1 MKHPT
6 RMPAAT
12 RTLALQGG
20 LTLVELMVAMTISL
34 LILAA
39 LVALFTNTSRSN
51 REFARANGM
60 IESGR
65 LAIQVLEADVQH
77 AGYWGTY
84 VAAFDDQTADGV
96 PDDAPTVVP
105 DPCLAYDPATWLPES
120 DYVRS
125 LIGVPVQ
132 AYQANDPAIVCAD
145 IIDSP
150 QDGTDVL
157 VVRHAE
163 NCVPGASPNCPA
175 AVAGELL
182 FQASLCTTDL
192 EPFVLGTGGF
202 TLNKRDCDE
211 DAEQRRFMST
221 IYYVRNFAEVAGD
234 GVPTL
239 MRSQFV
245 LTGTGELE
253 HQNPAVP
260 LIEGIQGFRVEL
272 GIDDLSETGAPVD
285 YTAAV
290 DWVDPDTRTS
300 AANRGDGVPDDD
312 YVHCT
317 IAVPCVVGDLTNVT
331 AVRLYVLAR
340 SRDASQG
347 LVDTKT
353 YTLGDTVL
361 GPFNDAFQR
370 HLFVSTIRLPNV
382 SGRRITP

>member
-1 MKHPT
+1 MNELSG
-6 RMPAAT
+6 MNAAT
-12 RTLALQGG
+12 RIGTRQGG

-84 VAAFDDQTADGV
+84 VAAFEDQTAEGA
-96 PDDAPTVVP
+96 PTDAPTVVP
-105 DPCLAYDPATWLPES
+105 DPCLVYDPATWLP
-120 DYVRS
+120 DYVNS
-125 LIGVPVQ
+125 IIGVPVQ
-132 AYQANDPAIVCAD
+132 AYDDATVCPGIIAD
-145 IIDSP
+145 RQP
-150 QDGTDVL
+150 GTDVL

-163 NCVPGASPNCPA
+163 NCVPGVSANCEPV
-175 AVAGELL
+175 VAGRLY
-182 FQASLCTTDL
+182 FQGSLCTTD
-192 EPFVLGTGGF
+192 PIPGYVLGTAGF
-202 TLNKRDCDE
+202 TMTQRDCVTL
-211 DAEQRRFMST
+211 AEQRRFMST
-221 IYYVRNFAEVAGD
+221 LYYVRDHADAPGD
-234 GVPTL
+234 GIPTL
-239 MRSQFV
+239 MRSEFDLNGGV
-245 LTGTGELE
+245 LT
-253 HQNPAVP
+253 HQAAVP

-317 IAVPCVVGDLTNVT
+317 TAVPCVVGDLTNVT

-347 LVDTKT
+347 MVDAKS

>member
-1 MKHPT
+1 MNDSLH
-6 RMPAAT
+6 MAAAT
-12 RTLALQGG
+12 RFRARQSG

-84 VAAFDDQTADGV
+84 VAAFDDQTAAGA
-96 PDDAPTVVP
+96 PLDAPTVVP
-105 DPCLAYDPATWLPES
+105 DPCLVYDPATWLP
-120 DYVRS
+120 DYVNS
-125 LIGVPVQ
+125 LIGLPVQ
-132 AYQANDPAIVCAD
+132 AYDDATVCPG
-145 IIDSP
+145 IITDRQP
-150 QDGTDVL
+150 GTDVL

-163 NCVPGASPNCPA
+163 NCVPGASPNCEA
-175 AVAGELL
+175 VVAGRLY

-192 EPFVLGTGGF
+192 DAFKLDTAGF
-202 TLNKRDCDE
+202 TLNQRDCATP
-211 DAEQRRFMST
+211 AEQRRFMST
-221 IYYVRNFAEVAGD
+221 LYYVRDHADAPGD
-234 GVPTL
+234 GIPTL
-239 MRSQFV
+239 MRSQFDLNGGV
-245 LTGTGELE
+245 LT
-253 HQNPAVP
+253 HQPAVA

-317 IAVPCVVGDLTNVT
+317 TAIPCVVGDLTNVT
-331 AVRLYVLAR
+331 AVRLHVLAR

-347 LVDTKT
+347 MVDAKS

>member
-1 MKHPT
+1 MNLPT
-6 RMPAAT
+6 CMAAAK
-12 RTLALQGG
+12 RIHARQGG

-77 AGYWGTY
+77 AGFWGTY
-84 VAAFDDQTADGV
+84 VAAFEDQTAEGA
-96 PDDAPTVVP
+96 PLDAPTVVP
-105 DPCLAYDPATWLPES
+105 DPCLAYDPATWLL
-120 DYVRS
+120 DYVNS

-132 AYQANDPAIVCAD
+132 AYDDATVCAG
-145 IIDSP
+145 IITDRQP
-150 QDGTDVL
+150 GTDVL

-163 NCVPGASPNCPA
+163 NCVPGVSPNCGPA
-175 AVAGELL
+175 IAGRLY
-182 FQASLCTTDL
+182 FQASLCTTD
-192 EPFVLGTGGF
+192 PVPGYVLGTAGF
-202 TLNKRDCDE
+202 TLHQRDCATL
-211 DAEQRRFMST
+211 AEQRRFMST
-221 IYYVRNFAEVAGD
+221 LYYVRDHADAPGD
-234 GVPTL
+234 GIPTL
-239 MRSQFV
+239 MRSEFDLNGGV
-245 LTGTGELE
+245 LT
-253 HQNPAVP
+253 HQPAVP

-272 GIDDLSETGAPVD
+272 GIDDLSETGAAVD

-317 IAVPCVVGDLTNVT
+317 TAVPCVAGDLTNVT
-331 AVRLYVLAR
+331 AVRLFVLAR

-347 LVDTKT
+347 MVDAKS

>member
-1 MKHPT
+1 MRRSILT
-6 RMPAAT
+6 CARRDRGGQA
-12 RTLALQGG
+12 G

-84 VAAFDDQTADGV
+84 VADFDNQTAGGT
-96 PDDAPTVVP
+96 PDDEPTVVP
-105 DPCLAYDPATWLPES
+105 DPCVAYDPGAPWTE
-120 DYVRS
+120 DYKNS
-125 LIGVPVQ
+125 LIGLPVQ
-132 AYQANDPAIVCAD
+132 AYDDAAVCAG
-145 IIDSP
+145 IITDRVP
-150 QDGTDVL
+150 GTDVL

-163 NCVPGASPNCPA
+163 NCVPGVSPNCEPI
-175 AVAGELL
+175 VAGRLY
-182 FQASLCTTDL
+182 FQGSLCTTD
-192 EPFVLGTGGF
+192 PDPGYVLDTVNF
-202 TLNKRDCDE
+202 TLNQRDCVTP
-211 DAEQRRFMST
+211 AERRRFMST
-221 IYYVRNFAEVAGD
+221 LYYVRDHADTPGD
-234 GVPTL
+234 GIPTL
-239 MRSQFV
+239 MRSEFDLDGAV
-245 LTGTGELE
+245 LTHLA
-253 HQNPAVP
+253 AVP

-272 GIDDLSETGAPVD
+272 GVDDLSETGDPVD
-285 YTAAV
+285 YSAAV
-290 DWVDPDTRTS
+290 DWADPDTRTS
-300 AANRGDGVPDDD
+300 ATNRGDGVPDDA

-317 IAVPCVVGDLTNVT
+317 TAVPCVVGDLANVT

-347 LVDTKT
+347 TVDAKT
-353 YTLGDTVL
+353 YTLGDTML

-370 HLFVSTIRLPNV
+370 HLFVSTIRLPNI

>member
-6 RMPAAT
+6 RMAAT
-12 RTLALQGG
+12 ARMRARQGG

-84 VAAFDDQTADGV
+84 VAAFEDQTAEGA
-96 PDDAPTVVP
+96 PTDAPTVVP
-105 DPCLAYDPATWLPES
+105 DPCLAYDPATWLWDS
-120 DYVRS
+120 DHVKS
-125 LIGVPVQ
+125 LLGVPVQ
-132 AYQANDPAIVCAD
+132 AYDDATVCPGIVTD
-145 IIDSP
+145 RQP
-150 QDGTDVL
+150 GTDVL

-163 NCVPGASPNCPA
+163 NCVPGASPNCEPV
-175 AVAGELL
+175 VAGRLY
-182 FQASLCTTDL
+182 FQDSLCSTD
-192 EPFVLGTGGF
+192 PIPGFVLATAGF
-202 TLNKRDCDE
+202 TMNQRNCTTL
-211 DAEQRRFMST
+211 AEQRRFMST
-221 IYYVRNFAEVAGD
+221 LYYVRDHADAPGD
-234 GVPTL
+234 GIPTL
-239 MRSQFV
+239 MRSQFDLNGGV
-245 LTGTGELE
+245 LT
-253 HQNPAVP
+253 HQPAVP

-285 YTAAV
+285 YGAAV

-317 IAVPCVVGDLTNVT
+317 TAVPCAVGDLTNVT

-340 SRDASQG
+340 SREPSQG
-347 LVDTKT
+347 TVDAKT

-361 GPFNDAFQR
+361 GPFDDAFQR

>member
-1 MKHPT
+1 MKNMNDLP
-6 RMPAAT
+6 RVAGPSRIGA
-12 RTLALQGG
+12 RQGG

-77 AGYWGTY
+77 AGYWGTF
-84 VAAFDDQTADGV
+84 VAAFEDQTAEGA

-105 DPCLAYDPATWLPES
+105 DPCLAYDPATWTVDFKE
-120 DYVRS
+120 S

-132 AYQANDPAIVCAD
+132 AYDDATVCAGIVTD
-145 IIDSP
+145 RQP
-150 QDGTDVL
+150 GTDVL

-163 NCVPGASPNCPA
+163 NCVPGASPNCDPV
-175 AVAGELL
+175 VAGRLY
-182 FQASLCTTDL
+182 FQASLCITD
-192 EPFVLGTGGF
+192 PVPGYVLDTAGF
-202 TLNKRDCDE
+202 TMSQRDCATL
-211 DAEQRRFMST
+211 AEQRRFMST
-221 IYYVRNFAEVAGD
+221 LYYVRDHADTPGD
-234 GVPTL
+234 GIPTL
-239 MRSQFV
+239 MRSQFDLNGGV
-245 LTGTGELE
+245 LT
-253 HQNPAVP
+253 HQAAVP
-260 LIEGIQGFRVEL
+260 LIEGVQGFRVEL

-300 AANRGDGVPDDD
+300 ATNRGDGVPDDD

-317 IAVPCVVGDLTNVT
+317 TAVPCVVGDLTNVT

-340 SRDASQG
+340 SREASQG
-347 LVDTKT
+347 TVDAKS
-353 YTLGDTVL
+353 YALGDVVL

>member
-1 MKHPT
+1 MA
-6 RMPAAT
+6 RLMARYAAV
-12 RTLALQGG
+12 RR
-20 LTLVELMVAMTISL
+20 L

-51 REFARANGM
+51 RELARANGM

-84 VAAFDDQTADGV
+84 VAGFDDQTAAGV
-96 PDDAPTVVP
+96 PLDAPNGVP
-105 DPCLAYDPATWLPES
+105 DPCLAFDLATWTA
-120 DYVRS
+120 DHVNN

-132 AYQANDPAIVCAD
+132 AYDDAAVCAG
-145 IIDSP
+145 IITDRQP
-150 QDGTDVL
+150 GTDVL

-163 NCVPGASPNCPA
+163 NCVPGVSPNCDPV
-175 AVAGELL
+175 VAGRLY
-182 FQASLCTTDL
+182 FQASLCTDDL
-192 EPFVLGTGGF
+192 DAFKLDTVGF
-202 TLNKRDCDE
+202 ALTQRDCATP
-211 DAEQRRFMST
+211 AEQRRFMST
-221 IYYVRNFAEVAGD
+221 LYYVRDHADAPGD
-234 GVPTL
+234 GIPTL
-239 MRSQFV
+239 MRSEFDLNGGV
-245 LTGTGELE
+245 LT
-253 HQNPAVP
+253 HQAAVP

-272 GIDDLSETGAPVD
+272 GVDDLSETGAPVD

-312 YVHCT
+312 YLHCT
-317 IAVPCVVGDLTNVT
+317 TAVPCVVDDLTNVT
-331 AVRLYVLAR
+331 AVRLFVLAR

-347 LVDTKT
+347 LVDAKS

-361 GPFNDAFQR
+361 GPFNDSFQR
-370 HLFVSTIRLPNV
+370 HLFVSTVRLPNV

>member
-1 MKHPT
+1 MNDLT
-6 RMPAAT
+6 RKPAAT
-12 RTLALQGG
+12 RVRAGQGG

-51 REFARANGM
+51 RELARANGM

-84 VAAFDDQTADGV
+84 VAGFDDQTADGV
-96 PDDAPTVVP
+96 PGDAPTGVP
-105 DPCLAYDPATWLPES
+105 DPCLAYDPATWLPG
-120 DYVRS
+120 YVNN

-132 AYQANDPAIVCAD
+132 AYDDATVCAG
-145 IIDSP
+145 IIADRQP
-150 QDGTDVL
+150 GTDVL

-163 NCVPGASPNCPA
+163 NCVPGVSPNCDP
-175 AVAGELL
+175 VVLGRLY
-182 FQASLCTTDL
+182 FQASLCTDDL
-192 EPFVLGTGGF
+192 EAFKLDTAGF
-202 TLNKRDCDE
+202 TLSQRDCATP
-211 DAEQRRFMST
+211 AEQRRFMST
-221 IYYVRNFAEVAGD
+221 LYYVRDHADAPGD
-234 GVPTL
+234 GIPTL
-239 MRSQFV
+239 MRSEFDLNGGV
-245 LTGTGELE
+245 LT
-253 HQNPAVP
+253 HQAAVP

-272 GIDDLSETGAPVD
+272 GVDDLSETGAPVD

-317 IAVPCVVGDLTNVT
+317 TAVPCVVGDLTNVT

-347 LVDTKT
+347 TVDAKS

-370 HLFVSTIRLPNV
+370 HLFVSTVRLPNV

>member
-1 MKHPT
+1 MNALTKKL
-6 RMPAAT
+6 AAT
-12 RTLALQGG
+12 RIRQGQGG

-51 REFARANGM
+51 RELARANGM

-84 VAAFDDQTADGV
+84 VAGFDDQTADGV
-96 PDDAPTVVP
+96 PGDAPTGVP
-105 DPCLAYDPATWLPES
+105 DPCLAYDPATWLPGH
-120 DYVRS
+120 VNN

-132 AYQANDPAIVCAD
+132 AYDDATVCAG
-145 IIDSP
+145 IITDRQP
-150 QDGTDVL
+150 GTDVL
-157 VVRHAE
+157 VIRHAE
-163 NCVPGASPNCPA
+163 NCVPGVSPNCEPV
-175 AVAGELL
+175 VAGRLY
-182 FQASLCTTDL
+182 FQASLCTDDL
-192 EPFVLGTGGF
+192 EAFRLDTAGF
-202 TLNKRDCDE
+202 ALTQRDCATP
-211 DAEQRRFMST
+211 AEQRRFMST
-221 IYYVRNFAEVAGD
+221 LYYVRDHADAPGD
-234 GVPTL
+234 GIPTL
-239 MRSQFV
+239 MRSEFDLNGGV
-245 LTGTGELE
+245 LT
-253 HQNPAVP
+253 HQAAVP

-272 GIDDLSETGAPVD
+272 GVDDLSETGAPVD

-317 IAVPCVVGDLTNVT
+317 TAVPCAVEDLTNVT

-347 LVDTKT
+347 TVDAKS

-370 HLFVSTIRLPNV
+370 HLFVSTVRLPNI

>member
-1 MKHPT
+1 MNDLT
-6 RMPAAT
+6 RKPAAT
-12 RTLALQGG
+12 PVRAGQGG

-51 REFARANGM
+51 RELARANGM

-84 VAAFDDQTADGV
+84 VAGFDDQTAAGV
-96 PDDAPTVVP
+96 PVDAPNGVP
-105 DPCLAYDPATWLPES
+105 DPCLAFDLATWTA
-120 DYVRS
+120 DHVNN

-132 AYQANDPAIVCAD
+132 AYDDAAVCAG
-145 IIDSP
+145 IITDRQP
-150 QDGTDVL
+150 GTDVL

-163 NCVPGASPNCPA
+163 NCVPGVSPNCDPV
-175 AVAGELL
+175 VAGRLY
-182 FQASLCTTDL
+182 FQASLCTDDL
-192 EPFVLGTGGF
+192 EAFKLDTAGF
-202 TLNKRDCDE
+202 TLSQRDCATP
-211 DAEQRRFMST
+211 AEQRRFMST
-221 IYYVRNFAEVAGD
+221 LYYVRDHADAPGD
-234 GVPTL
+234 GIPTL
-239 MRSQFV
+239 MRSEFDLNGGV
-245 LTGTGELE
+245 LT
-253 HQNPAVP
+253 HQAAVP

-272 GIDDLSETGAPVD
+272 GVDDLSETGAPVD

-312 YVHCT
+312 YLHCT
-317 IAVPCVVGDLTNVT
+317 TAVPCVVGDLTNVT
-331 AVRLYVLAR
+331 AVRLFVLAR

-347 LVDTKT
+347 LVDAKS

-361 GPFNDAFQR
+361 GPFNDSFQR
-370 HLFVSTIRLPNV
+370 HLFVSTVRLPNV

>member
-1 MKHPT
+1 MNHLT
-6 RMPAAT
+6 RLIVAPRARAGQ
-12 RTLALQGG
+12 AG

-84 VAAFDDQTADGV
+84 VAGFDDQTAAGV
-96 PDDAPTVVP
+96 PDDEPTGVP
-105 DPCLAYDPATWLPES
+105 DPCLVYDPATW
-120 DYVRS
+120 DIAYVNNV
-125 LIGVPVQ
+125 IGVPVQ
-132 AYQANDPAIVCAD
+132 AYDDATVCAG
-145 IIDSP
+145 IITDR
-150 QDGTDVL
+150 QAGTDVL

-163 NCVPGASPNCPA
+163 NCVPGVSPNCEPV
-175 AVAGELL
+175 VAGRLY
-182 FQASLCTTDL
+182 FQGSLCTTD
-192 EPFVLGTGGF
+192 PAPGYVLGTAGF
-202 TLNKRDCDE
+202 TMSQRDCATL
-211 DAEQRRFMST
+211 AEQRRFMST
-221 IYYVRNFAEVAGD
+221 LYYVRDHADTPGD
-234 GVPTL
+234 GIPTL
-239 MRSQFV
+239 MRSEFDLNGGV
-245 LTGTGELE
+245 LT
-253 HQNPAVP
+253 HQAAVP

-272 GIDDLSETGAPVD
+272 GVDDLSETGAPVD

-312 YVHCT
+312 YLHCT
-317 IAVPCVVGDLTNVT
+317 TAVPCVVGDLTNVT

-347 LVDTKT
+347 SVDAKS

>member
-84 VAAFDDQTADGV
+84 VAAFDDQTAEGA
-96 PDDAPTVVP
+96 PIDAPTLVP
-105 DPCLAYDPATWLPES
+105 DPCLAYDPATWLP
-120 DYVRS
+120 DYVNS

-132 AYQANDPAIVCAD
+132 AYDDATVCPG
-145 IIDSP
+145 IITDRQP
-150 QDGTDVL
+150 GTDVL

-163 NCVPGASPNCPA
+163 NCVPGASPNCEA
-175 AVAGELL
+175 VVAGRLY

-192 EPFVLGTGGF
+192 EAFKLDTAGF
-202 TLNKRDCDE
+202 TLNQRNCTTL
-211 DAEQRRFMST
+211 AEQRRFMST
-221 IYYVRNFAEVAGD
+221 LYYVRDHADTPGD
-234 GVPTL
+234 GIPTL
-239 MRSQFV
+239 MRSEFDLNGGV
-245 LTGTGELE
+245 LT
-253 HQNPAVP
+253 HQPAVP

-317 IAVPCVVGDLTNVT
+317 TAVPCVVGDLTNVT

-347 LVDTKT
+347 MVDAKS

>member
-1 MKHPT
+1 MNDLTKMT
-6 RMPAAT
+6 AVT
-12 RTLALQGG
+12 RTRAAQRG

-84 VAAFDDQTADGV
+84 VAGFDDQTAAGV
-96 PDDAPTVVP
+96 PGDAPTGVP
-105 DPCLAYDPATWLPES
+105 DPCLAYDPATW
-120 DYVRS
+120 VTAHVNN

-132 AYQANDPAIVCAD
+132 AYDDAAVCAG
-145 IIDSP
+145 IITDREP
-150 QDGTDVL
+150 GTDVL
-157 VVRHAE
+157 IVRHAE
-163 NCVPGASPNCPA
+163 NCVPGVSPNCEPV
-175 AVAGELL
+175 VAGRLY

-192 EPFVLGTGGF
+192 EAF
-202 TLNKRDCDE
+202 TLDTAGFALSQRDCVTP
-211 DAEQRRFMST
+211 AEQRRFMST
-221 IYYVRNFAEVAGD
+221 LYYVRDHADAPGD
-234 GVPTL
+234 GIPTL
-239 MRSQFV
+239 MRSEFDLNGGV
-245 LTGTGELE
+245 LT
-253 HQNPAVP
+253 HQAAVP

-272 GIDDLSETGAPVD
+272 GVDDLSETGAPVD

-312 YVHCT
+312 YLHCT
-317 IAVPCVVGDLTNVT
+317 TAVPCVVGDLTNVT

-347 LVDTKT
+347 LVDAKS
-353 YTLGDTVL
+353 YALGDTVL

-382 SGRRITP
+382 AGRRITP

>member
-1 MKHPT
+1 MNELT
-6 RMPAAT
+6 DMNVAT
-12 RTLALQGG
+12 RIGARQRG

-84 VAAFDDQTADGV
+84 VAGFDDQTADGV
-96 PDDAPTVVP
+96 PSDAPTGVP
-105 DPCLAYDPATWLPES
+105 DPCLVHDPATWVTA
-120 DYVRS
+120 YVNN

-132 AYQANDPAIVCAD
+132 AYDDATVCAG
-145 IIDSP
+145 IITDRQP
-150 QDGTDVL
+150 GTDVL

-163 NCVPGASPNCPA
+163 NCVPGVSPNCEPV
-175 AVAGELL
+175 VAGRLY
-182 FQASLCTTDL
+182 FQASLCTDDL
-192 EPFVLGTGGF
+192 VAF
-202 TLNKRDCDE
+202 TLDTAGFALSQRDCVTP
-211 DAEQRRFMST
+211 AEQRRFMST
-221 IYYVRNFAEVAGD
+221 LYYIRDHADAPGD
-234 GVPTL
+234 GIPTL
-239 MRSQFV
+239 MRSEFDLNGGV
-245 LTGTGELE
+245 LT
-253 HQNPAVP
+253 HQAAVP

-272 GIDDLSETGAPVD
+272 GVDDLSETGAPVD

-290 DWVDPDTRTS
+290 DWVDPETRTS

-312 YVHCT
+312 YLHCT
-317 IAVPCVVGDLTNVT
+317 TAVPCVVDDLTNVT

-347 LVDTKT
+347 TVDAKT

-370 HLFVSTIRLPNV
+370 HLFVSTIRLPNI